1 MPMRQ
6 PTLHRPG
13 AVLLAALLTLAACGG
28 PTAPPPPPPPPP
40 ASVTVTPATLNLVVG
55 ETGQLTATV
64 SNATGGVNWTT
75 NAAQVATVSQTGL
88 VSAVGAGNATITA
101 SLVSQ
106 PSVQATAAVTVTNP
120 PVSVEVLGI
129 TQNGQPVV
137 LTDVRKTIR
146 FAVNL
151 TVPAGFNGVLRVRLG
166 DVVAGQVNI
175 VNGVPAAPPGS
186 LGAAGTAPDAALR
199 TAVDVAAPTHAI
211 DVIDQSAIPRIP
223 NGNYATVLELIQQG
237 QTLTSAN
244 GPNITLNNRSAVA
257 VLKGEYQ
264 GPTAVNPANNR
275 TYGTGLDLV
284 ITTAAFDRATFQRLD
299 EALIERI
306 EVLNGPAS
314 SAVYGA
320 DAVAGVVNWIAKR
333 DVAPAQGGLLDIGEG
348 RFHLTKATIT
358 TSLGTFQAD
367 ILNHDPA
374 FQDELPGLEWNLD
387 VRKPFAPPLS
397 ATFEPGSATAWINQ
411 TQLLADRLGEFG
423 FTWTGS
429 TPLVTDEGVGGVNCD
444 IRFGT
449 GATAFFP
456 NPVTTGGDIGSETA
470 QPSWVFR
477 VQCWDALDNLNII
490 PVTNGVTTAFQQV
503 GTDFKA
509 PLVTFQ
515 NSRGA
520 EQGIGEFAVNPPA
533 GRAFLWSATDVG
545 GAGLPGVD
553 PYRIKLLRN
562 FENATPADQCAVGNW
577 MDPMCRGVTYGL
589 DRYEPQGLGAGEY
602 DFWVAATDRARNWS
616 AYVYRPFVED
626 REPPIVSNP
635 VAPATLAAGGT
646 VTFGWDLVDNFKL
659 TGSAFGIRY
668 NNLPTVPIFDYVPQG
683 QRFDGS
689 FKRSLSLQLDYSFS
703 ASAERLHR
711 PGSFWVPDGVERRA
725 THALFGGVDAGNNVA
740 YIGIDISSRVQ
751 PNFTSFRVG
760 ATGLDRVEFRPQ
772 PPIEVC
778 ANPYGAQGN
787 CQGVP
792 VTVPVNI
799 DAYYPAGGTSRIQEM
814 LLAKVSTVDGV
825 ETGLLLGGP
834 MTYTRQNFGG
844 FFRDTYTGQVRG
856 DWFDRPGNYLL
867 SAYGFD
873 ANRNILDLRN
883 AAIPFEVKMAVR
895 F

>member
-6 PTLHRPG
+6 PTLHRLG
-13 AVLLAALLTLAACGG
+13 AVALAALLTLAGCGG
-28 PTAPPPPPPPPP
+28 PTAPPPPPPPP

-64 SNATGGVNWTT
+64 NNATGGVNWTT
-75 NAAQVATVSQTGL
+75 SAAQVATVSQTGL

-106 PSVQATAAVTVTNP
+106 PSVQATVAVTVTDP

-137 LTDVRKTIR
+137 LTDVRKTVR
-146 FAVNL
+146 FEANL
-151 TVPAGFNGVLRVRLG
+151 TVPASFNGVLRVRLG
-166 DVVAGQVNI
+166 DVVAGQLTI
-175 VNGVPAAPPGS
+175 VNGVPAAPPGPM
-186 LGAAGTAPDAALR
+186 GVAGTAPAAALR
-199 TAVDVAAPTHAI
+199 TAVGVNASTHAI
-211 DVIDQSAIPRIP
+211 DVIDQSAIARMP
-223 NGNYATVLELIQQG
+223 NGNYSTVLELLQQG
-237 QTLTSAN
+237 QTLTSVS
-244 GPNITLNNRSAVA
+244 GPNITLNNQSAVA
-257 VLKGEYQ
+257 VVRGEYL
-264 GPTAVNPANNR
+264 GPTVVNPANGR
-275 TYGTGLDLV
+275 TFGTGVNLL
-284 ITTAAFDRATFQRLD
+284 ITTAAFDRAAFQRLD
-299 EALIERI
+299 EARIERI
-306 EVLNGPAS
+306 EVLNGPAG

-333 DVAPAQGGLLDIGEG
+333 DVPPAQGGLLDIGEG
-348 RFHLTKATIT
+348 RFKLTKATIT
-358 TSLGTFQAD
+358 TSRGTFQAD

-374 FQDELPGLEWNLD
+374 FQDELPQLEWDLD
-387 VRKPFAPPLS
+387 VRQPFAPTLG
-397 ATFEPGSATAWINQ
+397 ATFEHGFATAWINQ
-411 TQLLADRLGEFG
+411 SQPLADRLGEFG

-429 TPLVTDEGVGGVNCD
+429 NPLVTDEGVGGVNCD
-444 IRFGT
+444 IRYGT
-449 GATAFFP
+449 GATTFFQ
-456 NPVTTGGDIGSETA
+456 NPVATGGDIGVETA

-477 VQCWDALDNLNII
+477 VHCWDALDNLNIT
-490 PVTNGVTTAFQQV
+490 PVTNGLTNAFQQV
-503 GTDFKA
+503 GTDFRA

-520 EQGIGEFAVNPPA
+520 EQGIGEFAVNPLA
-533 GRAFLWSATDVG
+533 GRALLWSATDVG

-562 FENATPADQCAVGNW
+562 FENATPTDQCAVGDL
-577 MDPMCRGVTYGL
+577 MGTMCRGVRYGL
-589 DRYEPQGLGAGEY
+589 DRYVPQGLGPGEY
-602 DFWVAATDRARNWS
+602 DFGVAATDRARNRS
-616 AYVYRPFVED
+616 AFAYRPFVED
-626 REPPIVSNP
+626 REPPVVSNP
-635 VAPATLAAGGT
+635 VAPATLAAGGAA
-646 VTFGWDLVDNFKL
+646 TFGWNLVDNFKL
-659 TGSAFGIRY
+659 IGSAFGIRY
-668 NNLPTVPIFDYVPQG
+668 NNLPTVPVFDYQPQS

-689 FKRSLSLQLDYSFS
+689 FRRSLSLQVTHNLS

-711 PGSFWVPDGVERRA
+711 PGSFWLPDGVERRA
-725 THALFGGVDAGNNVA
+725 THALVGGVDAGDNVA
-740 YIGIDISSRVQ
+740 HAAIDISSRVQ

-760 ATGLDRVEFRPQ
+760 ATGLDRIEFRLQ
-772 PPIEVC
+772 PPIVVC

-792 VTVPVNI
+792 ETVPVFV
-799 DAYYPAGGTSRIQEM
+799 DAFYPAGGTSRIQEM

-834 MTYTRQNFGG
+834 MNPTRQNFGG
-844 FFRDTYTGQVRG
+844 FFRDTYAGAVRG

-883 AAIPFEVKMAVR
+883 AAIPFEVKRAVK